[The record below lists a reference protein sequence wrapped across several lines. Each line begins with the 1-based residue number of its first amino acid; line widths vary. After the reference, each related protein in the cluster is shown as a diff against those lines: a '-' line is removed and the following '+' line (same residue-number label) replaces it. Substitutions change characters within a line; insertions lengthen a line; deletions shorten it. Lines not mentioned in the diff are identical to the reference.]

1 MTKIKLQDVKN
12 AVDLGK
18 DLLPIVAPVFEL
30 YAPKVADQIQKK
42 AKQVS
47 DGAGDAKE
55 SVLKK
60 IQQRK
65 DGMEQKAAL
74 ERDRKK
80 AVAGALPSISAEEF
94 FNNFEANVMDG
105 SELDNGFMAITGCY
119 AILTLKSPREKDLS
133 AYKDVYVGCSKSVG
147 FSVYSQFRGFGNIDV
162 YADFKFKEPM
172 RVLVYPCEE
181 EDLEG
186 RFASLVR
193 NLQAVDSY
201 NKWDVLHSSDGE
213 N

>member
-147 FSVYSQFRGFGNIDV
+147 LSVYSQFRGFGNIDV

>member
-18 DLLPIVAPVFEL
+18 DLLPIVEPVFEL